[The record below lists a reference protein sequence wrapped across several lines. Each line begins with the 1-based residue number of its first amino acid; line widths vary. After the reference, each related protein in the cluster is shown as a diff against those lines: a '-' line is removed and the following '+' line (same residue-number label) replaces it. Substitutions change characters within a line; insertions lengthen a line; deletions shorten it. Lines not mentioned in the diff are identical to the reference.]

1 MRYAARP
8 AVATHRLSELSDGRL
23 HYVLK
28 RPWRDGTIALVFERQ
43 DFIAKL
49 AVLVPAPRAYLTR
62 YHGVLGPAA
71 AWRSLIVPNGNEN
84 RRDTEVKPQPSP
96 QQPAMPS
103 VEPEPCTESSVRD
116 RNYTWAELMK
126 RIFLVDV
133 LQCDHC
139 GGRMKILAAIRPP
152 TATVRILDC
161 LGLPSRAP
169 PLAPASSDYDC
180 QSDAF

>member
-1 MRYAARP
+1 
-8 AVATHRLSELSDGRL
+8 
-23 HYVLK
+23 
-28 RPWRDGTIALVFERQ
+28 
-43 DFIAKL
+43 
-49 AVLVPAPRAYLTR
+49 
-62 YHGVLGPAA
+62 
-71 AWRSLIVPNGNEN
+71 
-84 RRDTEVKPQPSP
+84 
-96 QQPAMPS
+96 MPS

-133 LQCDHC
+133 LQCEHC

-180 QSDAF
+180 QPDAF